1 MVKHNDVQ
9 SAPGSSSPS
18 TRKFDPVAL
27 ATLTGVVVMLMISL
41 LNMRG
46 LNRLG
51 ERVDDLE
58 TQMASGAQ
66 QGPDP
71 NRVYTIKM
79 AGAPTK
85 GLDTAPVTI
94 AEFSDFQ

>member
-1 MVKHNDVQ
+1 MKRNDVQ
-9 SAPGSSSPS
+9 SPAGSNSPS
-18 TRKFDPVAL
+18 TRKFDPLAL

-41 LNMRG
+41 LNMQG

-51 ERVDDLE
+51 ERVGTLE
-58 TQMASGAQ
+58 TQMAGGAQ
-66 QGPDP
+66 EGPDP

-94 AEFSDFQ
+94 AQFSDFQ

>member
-1 MVKHNDVQ
+1 MKQNDVQ
-9 SAPGSSSPS
+9 SPAGSSSPS
-18 TRKFDPVAL
+18 TRKFDPLSL
-27 ATLTGVVVMLMISL
+27 ATLTGVVVMLTISL
-41 LNMRG
+41 LNMRD

-51 ERVDDLE
+51 ARVGELE
-58 TQMASGAQ
+58 TQVQPAAE

-71 NRVYTIKM
+71 NRVYTITM

-85 GLDTAPVTI
+85 GPDTAPVTI